1 MAVIETLELRFQAN
15 LGKVNAQL
23 NGLASCVS
31 ALGAALEGQREAL
44 ATGAAALV
52 QSVAEAL
59 RSNAGLSAAPEEAGR
74 ALAGRFALGIL
85 SGQTAAAGAAQSLCS
100 AARFSGSGAV
110 GAAHSAGAALGQG
123 FANGISSQYGAV
135 MRAADRI
142 ANAAVSRIRSALRI
156 HSPSK
161 VSYALGGNFG
171 EGFAGGVRDSLRLA
185 EQSAAALS
193 GGAASA
199 LEFSPATGRGMEAD
213 GEGLAGL
220 VGAAVREALGGTEIV
235 IPLNVDGVKLG
246 EASIRGINLVTRSAG
261 RLLLEI

>member
-1 MAVIETLELRFQAN
+1 MAVVETLEVRFRADMGD
-15 LGKVNAQL
+15 LSAQL
-23 NGLASCVS
+23 HQLAAQVGGLSDALDAGRGNLALSAS
-31 ALGAALEGQREAL
+31 ALIRG
-44 ATGAAALV
+44 
-52 QSVAEAL
+52 VADAL
-59 RSNAGLSAAPEEAGR
+59 RSGAVMSSAPAEAGN
-74 ALAGRFALGIL
+74 ALTNRFSQAILGG
-85 SGQTAAAGAAQSLCS
+85 SVASAS
-100 AARFSGSGAV
+100 AARQVSGAAV
-110 GAAHSAGAALGQG
+110 FSNPATLASARSAGAALGQG
-123 FANGISSQYGAV
+123 FANGIASKYSAV
-135 MRAADRI
+135 MSAANRI
-142 ANAAVSRIRSALRI
+142 ANAAANRIRSALRI

-161 VSYALGGNFG
+161 VSYALGANFG

-199 LEFSPATGRGMEAD
+199 LEFSPASGRGMEAD

>member
-1 MAVIETLELRFQAN
+1 MAVVETLELRFQAD
-15 LGKVNAQL
+15 LGKLDAQL
-23 NGLASCVS
+23 GGLAACVS
-31 ALGAALEGQREAL
+31 GLGAALEAQREAL
-44 ATGAAALV
+44 ATGVAELV
-52 QSVAEAL
+52 RSVAEGL
-59 RSNAGLSAAPEEAGR
+59 RGGAAMSVAPGEAGR
-74 ALAGRFALGIL
+74 ALAGKFVQGVL
-85 SGQTAAAGAAQSLCS
+85 SAGAAAAGAASSLCL
-100 AARFSGSGAV
+100 AARFSNEGAV
-110 GAAHSAGAALGQG
+110 SAARSAGAALGQG
-123 FANGISSQYGAV
+123 FANGISGKYGAV

-142 ANAAVSRIRSALRI
+142 ASAAVNRIRSALRI

-185 EQSAAALS
+185 EESAAALS
-193 GGAASA
+193 GGARSA
-199 LEFSPATGRGMEAD
+199 LELTPPAGREMEAD
-213 GEGLAGL
+213 GAGLAGL